1 MQSGLKEKTSAK
13 DQSAVNEA
21 DIKSAVVASAEND
34 SGPLN
39 GTLCWFGL
47 WLWYS
52 PFFFFFFFFFPFLSF
67 YVHVFL
73 VVVFIPSNYPSA
85 YKNMDSRERER
96 ERDRDRDRDR
106 DLTLM
111 FS

>member
-1 MQSGLKEKTSAK
+1 MQSGLEEKTSAK

-52 PFFFFFFFFFPFLSF
+52 LFFSFFLFSSFLSF
-67 YVHVFL
+67 YV
-73 VVVFIPSNYPSA
+73 
-85 YKNMDSRERER
+85 
-96 ERDRDRDRDR
+96 
-106 DLTLM
+106 M
-111 FS
+111 FFSYCFYSEQLPFGI